1 MGTGDM
7 SKQSTVGRSSK
18 LNTLE
23 IVHVC
28 AFNYDKSIKN
38 PRTYDIF

>member
-1 MGTGDM
+1 M
-7 SKQSTVGRSSK
+7 SKQRTVGRSSK

-28 AFNYDKSIKN
+28 AFYYDKSIKN
-38 PRTYDIF
+38 TQTYDIF